1 MVVGLAGNRDLGRLS
16 AVGAPVHG
24 LTNIKS
30 PTMIGRSPA
39 TRCESWSRSGKWLR
53 MAIFQ
58 AGMRRPVPACTA
70 CGVLREVY
78 AMEGGKRV
86 FPPSLNAVKS
96 EYKKFCEQHGGPIIC
111 DDKFAGIDFEHYC
124 REFPRRRFQ
133 PTIDR
138 WVTDPVP
145 GIRHWP
151 VMAFA
156 ASQYAFLQ
164 REFSK
169 YGAEASPA
177 QVRKLLDEIEKSSR
191 RLGRALVQLQE
202 MSARLSDGTAPL
214 AGPHLSWLDEII
226 ARAMAGRLAAEVSEE
241 QLASVHFARMDFLG
255 LLVDVEVAAGNARE
269 RLDPELLRR
278 ARTSENRA
286 LRTLVAMAKPIWQS
300 LTGRKPSVNKV
311 AGESRSDF
319 VTFTQELAKIA
330 GGPEP
335 TFKQIQTAFRLRT
348 PD

>member
-1 MVVGLAGNRDLGRLS
+1 
-16 AVGAPVHG
+16 
-24 LTNIKS
+24 
-30 PTMIGRSPA
+30 
-39 TRCESWSRSGKWLR
+39 
-53 MAIFQ
+53 
-58 AGMRRPVPACTA
+58 
-70 CGVLREVY
+70 
-78 AMEGGKRV
+78 MEGGKRR
-86 FPPSLNAVKS
+86 FPPSLNGVKS
-96 EYKKFCEQHGGPIIC
+96 EYKRFCERHGGPIIC
-111 DDKFAGIDFEHYC
+111 SDGFAGIDFEYCC
-124 REFPRRRFQ
+124 REFPRRRFE

-138 WVTDPVP
+138 WVSDPVQ

-156 ASQYAFLQ
+156 ASQYAFRQ

-177 QVRKLLDEIEKSSR
+177 QVRELLDEISKSSR

-202 MSARLSDGTAPL
+202 MSTRLGDGTAPL
-214 AGPHLSWLDEII
+214 AEPHLSWLDEII
-226 ARAMAGRLAAEVSEE
+226 AQAMAGRPLAEVGD
-241 QLASVHFARMDFLG
+241 LAIVGFTRTDFFRC
-255 LLVDVEVAAGNARE
+255 LVDVEGAARQAQQH
-269 RLDPELLRR
+269 LDPELLRR

-311 AGESRSDF
+311 GGERRSDF

-335 TFKQIQTAFRLRT
+335 TFKQIQTAFRVRT

>member
-1 MVVGLAGNRDLGRLS
+1 
-16 AVGAPVHG
+16 
-24 LTNIKS
+24 
-30 PTMIGRSPA
+30 
-39 TRCESWSRSGKWLR
+39 
-53 MAIFQ
+53 
-58 AGMRRPVPACTA
+58 
-70 CGVLREVY
+70 
-78 AMEGGKRV
+78 MEGGKRR

-96 EYKKFCEQHGGPIIC
+96 EYQRFCEQHGGPIIC
-111 DDKFAGIDFEHYC
+111 DDSFAKIDFEHCC
-124 REFPRRRFQ
+124 RQFPRRRFR
-133 PTIDR
+133 PIIDR
-138 WVTDPVP
+138 CVTDPVH

-169 YGAEASPA
+169 NEAEASPA
-177 QVRKLLDEIEKSSR
+177 QVAKLLDDIGKSSR
-191 RLGRALVQLQE
+191 RLRRALVQFQE

-226 ARAMAGRLAAEVSEE
+226 AQAMAGRPAADVNEE
-241 QLASVHFARMDFLG
+241 QLASVHFARLDFLG
-255 LLVDVEVAAGNARE
+255 RLGDVEAAARYAQQ

-278 ARTSENRA
+278 SRTSENRA

-311 AGESRSDF
+311 AGERTSDF
-319 VTFTQELAKIA
+319 VTFVQELAEIA

-335 TFKQIQTAFRLRT
+335 TFKQIQTGFRMRT